1 MVRVFG
7 AVRSI
12 GSLLAI
18 EMFVPGGTLILLAI
32 FLTSRPGSPLLRRIG
47 GLHPALPRLL
57 QRLAS
62 IGSNATRGIILG
74 PNALRGRMPWNAD
87 R

>member
-1 MVRVFG
+1 MIRLLG
-7 AVRSI
+7 AVRTI
-12 GSLLAI
+12 GSVLAI

-32 FLTSRPGSPLLRRIG
+32 LLTSHQGSPLLRRIG

-62 IGSNATRGIILG
+62 ISPSAGK
-74 PNALRGRMPWNAD
+74 
-87 R
+87 